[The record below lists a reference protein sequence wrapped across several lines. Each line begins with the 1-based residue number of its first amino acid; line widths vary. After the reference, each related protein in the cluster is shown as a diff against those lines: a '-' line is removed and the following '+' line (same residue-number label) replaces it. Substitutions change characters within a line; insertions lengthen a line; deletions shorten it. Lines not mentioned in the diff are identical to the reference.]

1 MRIGSFGVACLA
13 LTLAAG
19 GCTRKD
25 DVVPPPAAP
34 RVNVIQ
40 PQRGEMALSV
50 ELPGDLV
57 GYYEAA
63 LHAKV
68 TGYLKSIAVDKG
80 DRVKAGQLLAVIEVP
95 ELYSNLQRTEAD
107 LVIQRLT
114 YQRLKRVQDSD
125 RRLIS
130 EEDVDMAYAKYKQ
143 AEAAVQTLQTMTGYT
158 QIVAPFDGIVTGRF
172 VDPGALVRAGG
183 GDFGADETSALISPG
198 ATEGAGGHRNGGG
211 PILTVAKTDR
221 LRVYVYVPG
230 RWCRYVRRGTPA
242 TVTFD
247 EVPGMAIKASVTRYA
262 GALDLTTRTMLTELD
277 IHNADGTLYPRMYAH
292 VKLDLISN
300 PAVLRLPISAVSE
313 NRQKA
318 TVQVVNRGVVSRR
331 SVSVGLTEPDYVEIT
346 SGLSTNDIVV
356 NPFDTDLKDGQM
368 VGYAEPRRVSSGP
381 VERPAVRPLR
391 ANSADGVSS
400 GEWSSGIRRRISTW

>member
-1 MRIGSFGVACLA
+1 MALLAGGGALRLKDRGIAVMGIGRFAVACLA
-13 LTLAAG
+13 LILAAG
-19 GCTRKD
+19 GCAHHA
-25 DVVPPPAAP
+25 DVATPPAAP

-40 PQRGEMALSV
+40 PQRGEMALSI

-57 GYYEAA
+57 GFYEAA

-68 TGYLKSIAVDKG
+68 TGYLKSITVDKG
-80 DRVKAGQLLAVIEVP
+80 DRVKVGQLLAVIEVP

-143 AEAAVQTLQTMTGYT
+143 AEAAVQTLETVAGYT

-198 ATEGAGGHRNGGG
+198 ATEGAGGHRNSGG

-221 LRVYVYVPG
+221 LRVYVYMPG
-230 RWCRYVRRGTPA
+230 RWCRYIRRGTPA

-277 IHNADGTLYPRMYAH
+277 IDNADGTIYPRMYAH

-300 PAVLRLPISAVSE
+300 PAALRLPISAVSE
-313 NRQKA
+313 DRQSA
-318 TVQVVNRGVVSRR
+318 AVQVVNRGVVSRR
-331 SVSVGLTEPDYVEIT
+331 SVSVGLTEPNYVEIT
-346 SGLSTNDIVV
+346 SGLSTDDMVV
-356 NPFDTDLKDGQM
+356 NPFNTDLKDGQT
-368 VGYAEPRRVSSGP
+368 VGCGEPRRVSGTH
-381 VERPAVRPLR
+381 RTA
-391 ANSADGVSS
+391 G
-400 GEWSSGIRRRISTW
+400 G

>member
-1 MRIGSFGVACLA
+1 MALLARGAALRVKDRGIAVMGIGSFAVTFLA

-19 GCTRKD
+19 GCARKA

-34 RVNVIQ
+34 RVDVIQ
-40 PQRGEMALSV
+40 PQRGELSLSV

-68 TGYLKSIAVDKG
+68 TGYLKSITVDKG
-80 DRVKAGQLLAVIEVP
+80 DRVKAGQVLAIIEVP
-95 ELYSNLQRTEAD
+95 ELYSNLEQAQAE

-114 YQRLKRVQDSD
+114 YKRLKQVEDSD

-130 EEDVDMAYAKYKQ
+130 QEDVDVAYAKYKK
-143 AEAAVQTLQTMTGYT
+143 AEAAVQTLETVAGYT
-158 QIVAPFDGIVTGRF
+158 QIAAPFDGIITGRF

-198 ATEGAGGHRNGGG
+198 PTEGAGGHRNGGG

-230 RWCRYVRRGTPA
+230 RWCRYIRRATPA

-247 EVPGMAIKASVTRYA
+247 EVPGMTIKASVTRYA
-262 GALDLTTRTMLTELD
+262 GALDLATRTMLTELD
-277 IHNADGTLYPRMYAH
+277 IDNADGTIYPRMYAH

-300 PAVLRLPISAVSE
+300 PAALRLPISAVSE
-313 NRQKA
+313 DRQKA
-318 TVQVVNRGVVSRR
+318 TVQVVNRGVVSSR

-346 SGLSTNDIVV
+346 SGLSTDDMVV
-356 NPFDTDLKDGQM
+356 NPFNTDLKDGQT
-368 VGYAEPRRVSSGP
+368 VGTRNPGEYQRDPSNGRRLGP
-381 VERPAVRPLR
+381 
-391 ANSADGVSS
+391 
-400 GEWSSGIRRRISTW
+400 